1 MKPARIFLPI
11 CILVFASTSHA
22 IYLKKGHIYYYYYY
36 LFLKGNLSIFCAFH
50 NFSPKI
56 DIAMTVTINIVLPNK
71 LKIVSKEIEKVIL
84 ASSLSP
90 GIVSLK
96 MLFSIKMKHTQHQQ
110 LSAN

>member
-22 IYLKKGHIYYYYYY
+22 IYLKKGHIIIIC
-36 LFLKGNLSIFCAFH
+36 FKKVIFCAFH

-71 LKIVSKEIEKVIL
+71 LKIVSKEIEKVIF